1 MYDLIFYLELGLFHV
16 LDWSAIDHLLFLCA
30 LTIVYT
36 FKDIKTVFWVVTFFT
51 FGHTLSLILST
62 FKIVN
67 PPSQLIEFLIPTT
80 IILTAL
86 YNIIFYKK
94 NQNSFFEYM
103 FSIFFGLI
111 HGFGFGNYFEMLTDS
126 LESKVFPLIGFAA
139 GVEIS
144 QLIIVL
150 AILII
155 NTISNKINLIL
166 KKKSILTDH
175 LIQAKLVSV
184 IIILLSLNL
193 IYEMI

>member
-80 IILTAL
+80 IILTCVST
-86 YNIIFYKK
+86 YI
-94 NQNSFFEYM
+94 NSVSKDPNNPAYL
-103 FSIFFGLI
+103 LI
-111 HGFGFGNYFEMLTDS
+111 VI
-126 LESKVFPLIGFAA
+126 LEFDP
-139 GVEIS
+139 
-144 QLIIVL
+144 
-150 AILII
+150 
-155 NTISNKINLIL
+155 
-166 KKKSILTDH
+166 
-175 LIQAKLVSV
+175 
-184 IIILLSLNL
+184 
-193 IYEMI
+193 